1 MTIERDMSAI
11 RRLYDEINDVL
22 SMDQAVRDLVVPKV
36 SAWTPIE
43 QIAHVS
49 KANRWV
55 LSSLVAILT
64 RGMHFE
70 ESGRPTAVGRFVLG
84 TGFIPRGI
92 GKAPSAAQPDTP
104 VKIDR
109 LRDTIETQMRHLDTI
124 YAERQEA
131 ARSRQQF
138 RHPVFGF
145 LTPRQWIRFVHV
157 HTKHHMKIVRDILI
171 ES

>member
-1 MTIERDMSAI
+1 MTIERDISAI
-11 RRLYDEINDVL
+11 RRLYDEITDVL
-22 SMDQAVRDLVVPKV
+22 SMDQAARDRVVPKV
-36 SAWTPIE
+36 SAWTPAE

-64 RGMHFE
+64 RGKEFA
-70 ESGRPTAVGRFVLG
+70 ESGKPTATGRFVLG

-92 GKAPSAAQPDTP
+92 GRAPSAALPDTP
-104 VKIDR
+104 VNIDR
-109 LRDTIETQMRHLDTI
+109 LRDTIETQVRHLDTI
-124 YAERQEA
+124 DAERHQV

-157 HTKHHMKIVRDILI
+157 HTKHHMKIVRDILS